1 MGLKSCLATV
11 LASFSR
17 DNLHH
22 QVSIGSPYFAAKFGT
37 SDLISVGPCIP
48 LRSCHLQSHLTR
60 YITQLKWPRS
70 TPSAVHRSVF
80 EKTTVSPH
88 ILIEY
93 GAISGRVAS
102 FAWTRSTSICHQ
114 LFVTPSLMSYVTT
127 RNPKRNAKPR
137 NRGHLCSL
145 SAN

>member
-1 MGLKSCLATV
+1 LCEKQYAKQDSISYGPQKLFSDGVGFILPFSIMNSLTYPCFVSA
-11 LASFSR
+11 SR

-37 SDLISVGPCIP
+37 SDLISVGFCIP
-48 LRSCHLQSHLTR
+48 LRSCHLQSRPAR
-60 YITQLKWPRS
+60 YVTQLKWPRS

-80 EKTTVSPH
+80 EKTTVNPH

-102 FAWTRSTSICHQ
+102 FACLSLRS
-114 LFVTPSLMSYVTT
+114 
-127 RNPKRNAKPR
+127 
-137 NRGHLCSL
+137 LC
-145 SAN
+145 